1 MEIKAADV
9 MKLRKMT
16 GAGMMD
22 CKKALQ
28 EAEGDFERAKDIIRE
43 KGKLVVS
50 KRADRSA
57 SEGVVVTKIVGQ
69 KAYLL
74 CLACETDFVAQNSEF
89 TASANQILDI
99 AVANDAADIEVLK
112 AIKSLGGVKTAD
124 VLGKRDTDSISYLIE
139 SQDRVDIRKP
149 LFALLSGRNWPLIGL
164 EGMELSLEDIF
175 MRLVGKEKDKE
186 DKKLRKGVK

>member
-1 MEIKAADV
+1 MLGKEHTIILSTHILPEVQAVCDRIVVINKGEIVAN
-9 MKLRKMT
+9 
-16 GAGMMD
+16 
-22 CKKALQ
+22 
-28 EAEGDFERAKDIIRE
+28 E
-43 KGKLVVS
+43 KTEDLINAVDGSRKLV
-50 KRADRSA
+50 A
-57 SEGVVVTKIVGQ
+57 KIVGPQ
-69 KAYLL
+69 
-74 CLACETDFVAQNSEF
+74 D
-89 TASANQILDI
+89 
-99 AVANDAADIEVLK
+99 EVLK

-124 VLGKRDTDSISYLIE
+124 VLGKRDTDSVSYLIE

>member
-22 CKKALQ
+22 CKKALA

-50 KRADRSA
+50 KRSDRTA

-69 KAYLL
+69 KAYIL

-89 TASANQILDI
+89 SASANAILDI
-99 AVANDAADIEVLK
+99 AVACIAMV
-112 AIKSLGGVKTAD
+112 
-124 VLGKRDTDSISYLIE
+124 
-139 SQDRVDIRKP
+139 
-149 LFALLSGRNWPLIGL
+149 
-164 EGMELSLEDIF
+164 
-175 MRLVGKEKDKE
+175 
-186 DKKLRKGVK
+186 